1 MKNMSQLQSVAQR
14 KVTVK
19 QPRKLAKSL
28 SKWTSYFFVIPSLL
42 FIGLFM
48 LFPIAYNLIISF
60 QNVTIMNLAGEREFV
75 GLLNYINIFKD
86 LNFTVSMKNSFL
98 FTAACLL
105 FQFMIGFAFA
115 LFYNQKFPGRDLMR
129 SLMLLAWM
137 LPIVITAT
145 LFKWMLSNDYGIINY
160 VLLSIGIIDQPIHW
174 LTEVDTSLIGTVIG
188 NVWVGIPFNMIILL
202 SALQSLPEDLYEA
215 AKIDGANRVQRF
227 FHITIPLL
235 KPTILI
241 LLMLGIVYTFKVFD
255 LIFIMT
261 AGGPVNSSTVLPLYA
276 YQLAFQQFEFSMGA
290 AVATVMFVI
299 LSVFASIYLWMIRK
313 EEQ

>member
-261 AGGPVNSSTVLPLYA
+261 AGGPVHSSTVLPLYA

>member
-1 MKNMSQLQSVAQR
+1 MPQLQSAVQR
-14 KVTVK
+14 KVTAK
-19 QPRKLAKSL
+19 QPKKFAKGL
-28 SKWTSYFFVIPSLL
+28 SSWTSYFFVIPSLI
-42 FIGLFM
+42 FISLFM

-60 QNVTIMNLAGEREFV
+60 QNVTIMNLTGEREFV

-86 LNFTVSMKNSFL
+86 INFTVSLKNSFV

-105 FQFMIGFAFA
+105 LQFIIGFAFA

-160 VLLSIGIIDQPIHW
+160 VLLSTGIIDQPILW
-174 LTEVDTSLIGTVIG
+174 LTEADTSLLSTVIG
-188 NVWVGIPFNMIILL
+188 NVWIGIPFNMIILL

-215 AKIDGANRVQRF
+215 AKIDGASRFQRF
-227 FHITIPLL
+227 IHITIPLL

>member
-1 MKNMSQLQSVAQR
+1 MSRLESAVNSKISVQEA
-14 KVTVK
+14 
-19 QPRKLAKSL
+19 PRLTKSL
-28 SKWTSYFFVIPSLL
+28 RKWTSYLFVIPSLV

-48 LFPIAYNLIISF
+48 IFPIAYNLIISF

-75 GLLNYINIFKD
+75 GWLNYITIFKD
-86 LNFTVSMKNSFL
+86 AAFSVSLKNSVL
-98 FTAACLL
+98 FTSFCII
-105 FQFMIGFAFA
+105 FQFVIGFAFA
-115 LFYNQKFPGRDLMR
+115 LFFNQKFPGRNLVR
-129 SLMLLAWM
+129 SLLLLAWM
-137 LPIVITAT
+137 FPIVITAT
-145 LFKWMLSNDYGIINY
+145 LFKWMLSNDYGIVNY
-160 VLLSIGIIDQPIHW
+160 VLLTLGVIDQPIHW
-174 LTEVDTSLIGTVIG
+174 LTESSTSLLGTIIG

-215 AKIDGANRVQRF
+215 ARIDGASRF
-227 FHITIPLL
+227 QQFYHITIPLL

-276 YQLAFQQFEFSMGA
+276 YQLAFEQFEFSKGA
-290 AVATVMFVI
+290 AVASIMFVI
-299 LSVFASIYLWMIRK
+299 MSVFALVYLWMIRK

>member
-1 MKNMSQLQSVAQR
+1 MSQLQSAVQS

-19 QPRKLAKSL
+19 QSRKLSKSL
-28 SKWTSYFFVIPSLL
+28 SKWTSYFFVIPSLV

-86 LNFTVSMKNSFL
+86 INFTVSMKNSFV
-98 FTAACLL
+98 FTTACLL
-105 FQFMIGFAFA
+105 FQFIIGFAFA

-160 VLLSIGIIDQPIHW
+160 VLLTIGMIDQPIHW
-174 LTEVDTSLIGTVIG
+174 LTEADTSLVGTVIG

-202 SALQSLPEDLYEA
+202 SALQSLPDDLYEA
-215 AKIDGANRVQRF
+215 AKIDGANRIQRF
-227 FHITIPLL
+227 IHITIPLL

-276 YQLAFQQFEFSMGA
+276 YQLAFQKFEFSMGA